1 MADGFTLL
9 STFIVFDSCFTTE
22 AWNKE
27 NSKEY
32 IGGIVDQL
40 RHHLPDP
47 LLLVFNF
54 REGESQSEIANILAE
69 YDMTIMDYPRQFEG
83 CPVLTIEVIHHFL
96 KSSESW
102 LSLGQQNALL
112 MHCERGGWPVLAF
125 MLAALLIYRKQY
137 SGEQKTLDM
146 VYRQAPNEIFH
157 LLSPLNPMPSQLR
170 YLQYVARR
178 NVASEWPPL
187 DRALTLDCVIL
198 RFIPNFDGQG
208 GCRPIFRVYGQDP
221 FLVANKNPKV
231 LYSTPKRSK
240 TVRAYKQVILWPFFF
255 IS

>member
-9 STFIVFDSCFTTE
+9 STFIVFDSCFPTE

-32 IGGIVDQL
+32 IGGINYQL
-40 RHHLPDP
+40 RHHLPHP

-69 YDMTIMDYPRQFEG
+69 YDMTIMDCPRQFEG
-83 CPVLTIEVIHHFL
+83 CPVLRIEVIYHFL

-125 MLAALLIYRKQY
+125 MLAGIIDL
-137 SGEQKTLDM
+137 
-146 VYRQAPNEIFH
+146 
-157 LLSPLNPMPSQLR
+157 
-170 YLQYVARR
+170 
-178 NVASEWPPL
+178 
-187 DRALTLDCVIL
+187 
-198 RFIPNFDGQG
+198 
-208 GCRPIFRVYGQDP
+208 
-221 FLVANKNPKV
+221 
-231 LYSTPKRSK
+231 
-240 TVRAYKQVILWPFFF
+240 
-255 IS
+255 